1 MGNIYRN
8 QRLDCDGKTY
18 YKSTSGLWL
27 EMSHKD
33 EKKMYSEKSE
43 MVLCAK
49 KRWKSFGVRY
59 GISK

>member
-1 MGNIYRN
+1 MEIVMGNIYRN

-49 KRWKSFGVRY
+49 
-59 GISK
+59 